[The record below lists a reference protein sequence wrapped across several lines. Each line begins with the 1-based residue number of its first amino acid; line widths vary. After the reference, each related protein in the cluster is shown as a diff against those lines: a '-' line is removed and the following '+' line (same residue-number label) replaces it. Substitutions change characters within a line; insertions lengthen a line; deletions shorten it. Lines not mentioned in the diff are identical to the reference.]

1 MNQRL
6 LKIASQANNLNS
18 SKDARKIDRQLILYR
33 VLVCGLAFIELK

>member
-18 SKDARKIDRQLILYR
+18 SKDARKIEIDSLFCIR
-33 VLVCGLAFIELK
+33 VLVCGLAFSSN